1 MEIKLDESQE
11 KVILDHVN
19 NVINKAIINVKDIKD
34 NPWIRGK
41 MEMCRWLSVS
51 PQTLNKLMVSGMP
64 VHYIDDI
71 DITFFNKEEVTMFM
85 LNK

>member
-11 KVILDHVN
+11 QAILDHVN

-41 MEMCRWLSVS
+41 SEMCRWLSVS
-51 PQTLNKLMVSGMP
+51 TQTLNKLMVSGMP